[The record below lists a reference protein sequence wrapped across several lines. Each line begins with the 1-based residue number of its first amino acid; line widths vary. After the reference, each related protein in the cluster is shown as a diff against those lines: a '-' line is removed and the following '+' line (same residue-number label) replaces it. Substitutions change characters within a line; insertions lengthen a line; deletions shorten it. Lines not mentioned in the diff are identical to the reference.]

1 MAQTKHV
8 NTLSRLYFKKHIPY
22 LLLLSV
28 ITACI
33 IAVLMTV
40 NARVS
45 EIQNKLNTTRLELD
59 ELRTKKDLIQ
69 NFALERETIDQD
81 LLLMSRLIPQSQD
94 YFSIIQSLE
103 NLSQRTQFQIVSY
116 QINLTESTDSKLS
129 IVVRGIGDSQSFLTF
144 LDSYQVDGGRLITME
159 KLKINPQTPGEV
171 QLDMNFY
178 IESPAA
184 ADRAIEYEETIRK
197 LDQIKGTIS
206 YDLAAPTATGEQDY
220 SFETKKNP
228 F

>member
-178 IESPAA
+178 IESPTP

-197 LDQIKGTIS
+197 LDQIKGTIT
-206 YDLAAPTATGEQDY
+206 YDLAAPTATAEQDY